1 MQTVNLVFVAPNS
14 TPPTKISFCNVHF
27 EHEISIGKIFPF
39 PKLGSGGFNQAGC
52 HKKPQNL

>member
-1 MQTVNLVFVAPNS
+1 MNLVFVAPNS